1 MKKILKILIG
11 VIVFL
16 TLPAL
21 LFFGVLY
28 LKYNED
34 LPIGQEGEKA
44 DLLAHNMLKSLDYE
58 SYKETDYI
66 EWSFRNSR
74 LYKWNKRENICVVQ
88 WKDFKVDLH
97 LNYIERSLAAVHNF
111 NVVGEKRDE
120 LVDKARSYFNND
132 SFWLVAPY
140 KVFDKGV
147 KRSIVNLDNDDEV
160 VLDAVKKVK
169 AANHHIEEVFCPFPV
184 HGLDK
189 AMGLAPTRIAI
200 TSFMYGIT
208 GLGIAIWLT
217 YYTMIADWPQDIG
230 GKPSFSWAENMP
242 AFVPIM
248 FELTVFF
255 AAHLMVI
262 TFYMRSRIWPFK
274 KAENPDPRTTD
285 DHFLMEIEIHD
296 NEEELT
302 TLLNETGAV
311 EINVVD
317 KH

>member
-1 MKKILKILIG
+1 MSSSK
-11 VIVFL
+11 VIHAF
-16 TLPAL
+16 
-21 LFFGVLY
+21 Y
-28 LKYNED
+28 
-34 LPIGQEGEKA
+34 
-44 DLLAHNMLKSLDYE
+44 
-58 SYKETDYI
+58 
-66 EWSFRNSR
+66 
-74 LYKWNKRENICVVQ
+74 
-88 WKDFKVDLH
+88 
-97 LNYIERSLAAVHNF
+97 
-111 NVVGEKRDE
+111 
-120 LVDKARSYFNND
+120 
-132 SFWLVAPY
+132 
-140 KVFDKGV
+140 
-147 KRSIVNLDNDDEV
+147 NDDEV

-200 TSFMYGIT
+200 TAFIYGII
-208 GLGIAIWLT
+208 GLGMATWLT

-285 DHFLMEIEIHD
+285 DHFLMEIELHD

-302 TLLNETGAV
+302 A
-311 EINVVD
+311 
-317 KH
+317 

>member
-1 MKKILKILIG
+1 MSSSK
-11 VIVFL
+11 VIHAF
-16 TLPAL
+16 
-21 LFFGVLY
+21 Y
-28 LKYNED
+28 
-34 LPIGQEGEKA
+34 
-44 DLLAHNMLKSLDYE
+44 
-58 SYKETDYI
+58 
-66 EWSFRNSR
+66 
-74 LYKWNKRENICVVQ
+74 
-88 WKDFKVDLH
+88 
-97 LNYIERSLAAVHNF
+97 
-111 NVVGEKRDE
+111 
-120 LVDKARSYFNND
+120 
-132 SFWLVAPY
+132 
-140 KVFDKGV
+140 
-147 KRSIVNLDNDDEV
+147 NDDEV

-285 DHFLMEIEIHD
+285 DHFLMEIELHD

-302 TLLNETGAV
+302 KLLNETGAV

>member
-1 MKKILKILIG
+1 MSSSK
-11 VIVFL
+11 VIHAF
-16 TLPAL
+16 
-21 LFFGVLY
+21 Y
-28 LKYNED
+28 
-34 LPIGQEGEKA
+34 
-44 DLLAHNMLKSLDYE
+44 
-58 SYKETDYI
+58 
-66 EWSFRNSR
+66 
-74 LYKWNKRENICVVQ
+74 
-88 WKDFKVDLH
+88 
-97 LNYIERSLAAVHNF
+97 
-111 NVVGEKRDE
+111 
-120 LVDKARSYFNND
+120 
-132 SFWLVAPY
+132 
-140 KVFDKGV
+140 
-147 KRSIVNLDNDDEV
+147 NDDEV

-230 GKPSFSWAENMP
+230 GKPSFSWGENMP